1 MCGTGCSCGQMF
13 LKVNWIYFVFL
24 DTLHMYDIV
33 IPEMVIFLEANKH
46 FTSRFNNEMFS
57 LALK

>member
-1 MCGTGCSCGQMF
+1 MCGTGCSCGEMF

-33 IPEMVIFLEANKH
+33 IPEMVIFLEANTLQADSIMKC
-46 FTSRFNNEMFS
+46 
-57 LALK
+57 LVVALK